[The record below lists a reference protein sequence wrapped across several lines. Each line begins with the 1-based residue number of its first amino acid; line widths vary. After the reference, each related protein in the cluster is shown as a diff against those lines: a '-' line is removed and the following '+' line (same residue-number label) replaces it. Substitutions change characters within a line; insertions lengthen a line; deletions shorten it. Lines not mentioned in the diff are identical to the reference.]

1 MAADINER
9 IRFNIESHN
18 GARRIIQNLGQACAR
33 DNRHIRCLDPAIGQ
47 IKTGRCLAAARDPNK
62 HHIRVPYA
70 DRALPII
77 MGQHVMHGIYAPEVI
92 RIHHMLRS
100 AFLTCPDPCS
110 LLQ

>member
-1 MAADINER
+1 MPADINER
-9 IRFNIESHN
+9 IRFNIEPHD
-18 GARRIIQNLGQACAR
+18 GARGIIQNLGQACAG
-33 DNRHIRCLDPAIGQ
+33 DNRHIRCLDAAIGQ
-47 IKTGRCLAAARDPNK
+47 IKTGRCLAAARNTYQ
-62 HHIRVPYA
+62 HHIGVPYA

-100 AFLTCPDPCS
+100 TFLARPNPGS